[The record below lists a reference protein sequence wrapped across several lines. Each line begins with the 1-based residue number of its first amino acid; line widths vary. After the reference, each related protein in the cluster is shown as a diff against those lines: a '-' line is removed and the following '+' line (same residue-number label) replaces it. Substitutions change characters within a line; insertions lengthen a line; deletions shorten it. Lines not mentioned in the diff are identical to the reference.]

1 MTAFLKSKKII
12 SLQKNSFKEVTSNR
26 VKKVIKSLSRK
37 KSAIRSCIPVS
48 ILIDS
53 MDIYLPLL
61 TDIINYSLKC
71 GIFPY
76 ELVSEVIP
84 LFKKADPFD
93 KSNYRPVCLLSHISK
108 IFERLIYNQNNEY
121 VKTFQYRLLTGLRK
135 NHNTHSL
142 LKMKKL

>member
-12 SLQKNSFKEVTSNR
+12 SLQKNSFKEVTSNG

-53 MDIYLPLL
+53 MDVYLPLL

-76 ELVSEVIP
+76 ELVIRSDTFI
-84 LFKKADPFD
+84 KK
-93 KSNYRPVCLLSHISK
+93 S
-108 IFERLIYNQNNEY
+108 
-121 VKTFQYRLLTGLRK
+121 
-135 NHNTHSL
+135 
-142 LKMKKL
+142 